1 MQAMKAIPRAT
12 VARLGSGLATRSFAA
27 AAVKAHSV
35 DELKMQTTAAIW
47 KLRKMKG
54 LSPAP
59 MRLFDTAGKYAHA
72 IYGAAASEGQTAQVE
87 KDMMGMANLLKTNP
101 TFAGFLASPVV
112 SKKSKQEACA
122 ELYTQNK
129 YAPVTQ
135 RFIDL
140 VIENGRGKKLVAIA
154 DSLSKLLKAQ
164 REEIDVKI
172 VTAEQPTKEGLA
184 ETQDI
189 LSHVLKQ
196 KYGPN
201 AKMILSNEV
210 DASLKGGMTVDIGEY
225 HMDLSVAT
233 KERKFKEYMLADL
246 ASVPSLYPA
255 SVPARPAGMSDD
267 ALAKEI
273 VDAGARGD
281 LYALHTKLSK

>member
-1 MQAMKAIPRAT
+1 
-12 VARLGSGLATRSFAA
+12 
-27 AAVKAHSV
+27 
-35 DELKMQTTAAIW
+35 
-47 KLRKMKG
+47 
-54 LSPAP
+54 
-59 MRLFDTAGKYAHA
+59 
-72 IYGAAASEGQTAQVE
+72 
-87 KDMMGMANLLKTNP
+87 
-101 TFAGFLASPVV
+101 
-112 SKKSKQEACA
+112 
-122 ELYTQNK
+122 
-129 YAPVTQ
+129 
-135 RFIDL
+135 
-140 VIENGRGKKLVAIA
+140 
-154 DSLSKLLKAQ
+154 
-164 REEIDVKI
+164 
-172 VTAEQPTKEGLA
+172 
-184 ETQDI
+184 
-189 LSHVLKQ
+189 VLKQ